1 LARAAAS
8 STRARGVAIRLEIKK
23 IASFFFLFVKNLVI
37 GAAFFFLLSLSF
49 FGHAFYSRAAT
60 CTSSSDRSTHR
71 GAVAA
76 REQRRR
82 PGRCRAS

>member
-37 GAAFFFLLSLSF
+37 GEAFFFLLSLSF

-60 CTSSSDRSTHR
+60 CTSSSMILRT
-71 GAVAA
+71 GGPCA
-76 REQRRR
+76 RYTFQMDLRL
-82 PGRCRAS
+82 CS